1 MDLKNEQIQTKTCN
15 KCGNTY
21 PITDFYVRKQSKDGR
36 DLVCKYCKR
45 AYAQWFR
52 DNFPERAKEIS
63 AKTREKNKE
72 KIRERQR
79 EKYLIAKQDPEFK
92 KRRLENARKFY
103 DKNHKKNRKKLLEF
117 IDKKPCCAKCG
128 ENRKYLIQFHH
139 IDPKT
144 KKFSIGAFAVSKR
157 KEVLEEEM
165 KKCVCLCSNCHDE
178 FHWFYGQKP
187 KHPKEDLEEYL
198 GKKL

>member
-63 AKTREKNKE
+63 AKTRAKNRQ
-72 KIRERQR
+72 KIREKQNAA
-79 EKYLIAKQDPEFK
+79 YAIAKQDPEYMQK
-92 KRRLENARKFY
+92 RLEAARKNY
-103 DKNHKKNRKKLLEF
+103 GKVRVKKHKQLLEF
-117 IDKKPCCAKCG
+117 MESKPCCAKCG

-144 KKFSIGAFAVSKR
+144 KSFSVGACAVSR
-157 KEVLEEEM
+157 KKEALDAEIA
-165 KKCVCLCSNCHDE
+165 KCVCLCSNCHDE
-178 FHWFYGQKP
+178 FHWFYGQHP